1 MLQLL
6 RQVPDSGS
14 IALTEEFAKDLN
26 WFNMSLS
33 SFNGV
38 VMFPGATEPEHVIY
52 VDSSL
57 FAFDGVC
64 GHQAY
69 HLPLS
74 QDLQG
79 SNISFLELLNIY
91 VALQYWAVR
100 FQGSSVLIHCDNMAA
115 VYTLTYFRAA
125 SPALSAVAR
134 NIWSLLVKF
143 NITAEVKHIPGK
155 NNGIAD
161 RLSRLASEAD
171 ISHFRAEFPT

>member
-38 VMFPGATEPEHVIY
+38 VMFPGATEPEHVLY
-52 VDSSL
+52 VESSL

-100 FQGSSVLIHCDNMAA
+100 LQGSSVLINCDNMAA
-115 VYTLTYFRAA
+115 VYTLTHFRGA
-125 SPALSAVAR
+125 SPALAIFGLHLLNLTLLLRSNTFLAKIMAWQ
-134 NIWSLLVKF
+134 IGSLGW
-143 NITAEVKHIPGK
+143 P
-155 NNGIAD
+155 
-161 RLSRLASEAD
+161 LS
-171 ISHFRAEFPT
+171 